1 MTLLC
6 GQSSNLRGKS
16 NRFYKFCFITND
28 IQHVSAGTIGG
39 KTDLLAPGHACSWT
53 VIVCHLFLQFN
64 LPCGLMP
71 CGLMPC
77 GLVITPDSCH
87 VQSIKLHLLGVYCP

>member
-28 IQHVSAGTIGG
+28 IQDVSAGTIGG
-39 KTDLLAPGHACSWT
+39 KTDLLAPGAC
-53 VIVCHLFLQFN
+53 LF
-64 LPCGLMP
+64 
-71 CGLMPC
+71 
-77 GLVITPDSCH
+77 VDRDSLSFISS
-87 VQSIKLHLLGVYCP
+87 V